1 MQEVRLLV
9 EETERSLSFTPL
21 VLGLNHVLS
30 KRDWWNY
37 CCILC
42 EAYVQGLWDLSLWGS
57 LCSHS
62 LLFTEIQVLTTL
74 HLLCFFFFLSSTQA
88 QVFQSLV
95 CTVQVT
101 VEVSIPYGLGI
112 FHFCPWLIWGLWRGR
127 GKMVASKWKL
137 TDVSFIKSYIIY
149 HLTTHTSENDTER
162 RQSND

>member
-9 EETERSLSFTPL
+9 EETECSLSFTPL
-21 VLGLNHVLS
+21 VLGLNHVLP

-74 HLLCFFFFLSSTQA
+74 HLLCFFFFSVFNTGPGVPVVSVHSTSNSGSEYSLWTRYISFLS
-88 QVFQSLV
+88 LIDLG
-95 CTVQVT
+95 T
-101 VEVSIPYGLGI
+101 VEEEGEDG
-112 FHFCPWLIWGLWRGR
+112 C
-127 GKMVASKWKL
+127 K
-137 TDVSFIKSYIIY
+137 
-149 HLTTHTSENDTER
+149 
-162 RQSND
+162 